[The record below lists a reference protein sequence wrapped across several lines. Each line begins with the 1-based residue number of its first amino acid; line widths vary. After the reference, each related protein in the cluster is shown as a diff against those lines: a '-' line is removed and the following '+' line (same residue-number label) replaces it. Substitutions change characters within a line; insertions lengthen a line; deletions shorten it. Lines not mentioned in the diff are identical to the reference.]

1 LDAQTFQITILNWE
15 KYQPPLANGNR
26 RHWVALST
34 HILHDPQFFRLTVT
48 DRYLWLMLLCH
59 AGAVG
64 PTFKLSPSDARLLF
78 KLRSNP
84 DFQTLCD
91 QGFINSIHTDRHD
104 KHTNRQTRAE
114 KPTEKPL
121 PDGLNH
127 EAWDMWIAHRKSLRV
142 RAYTTNQKASQLAKL
157 TTEQQAACI
166 NHSISNNYQGLFP
179 EKFVE
184 VKGNGAWTLRR
195 ANFEAKQYN
204 QIRRSGEAESV
215 FIERIK
221 GVVENFGQ

>member
-1 LDAQTFQITILNWE
+1 MESQTFQITILNWE
-15 KYQPPLANGNR
+15 KYPPPLANGNR
-26 RHWVALST
+26 RHWVAMST

-64 PTFKLSPSDARLLF
+64 PVFKLSASDARVLF
-78 KLRSNP
+78 KLNRNASFSALVN
-84 DFQTLCD
+84 
-91 QGFINSIHTDRHD
+91 QGFISAIQTDKQTD
-104 KHTNRQTRAE
+104 IQTRTETE
-114 KPTEKPL
+114 KPTEKPKL
-121 PDGLNH
+121 PQGLNI

-204 QIRRSGEAESV
+204 QIRRSGEAESG
-215 FIERIK
+215 FIERIRS
-221 GVVENFGQ
+221 VVEIIGQ